1 MSTCIAVR
9 RHRDAVRPLRLS
21 GAAADHPNKHSINTN
36 AERVPFRVG
45 VSVASQGIVEAGR
58 HLDGSGLATPES

>member
-9 RHRDAVRPLRLS
+9 RHQDAVRPLRLS

-36 AERVPFRVG
+36 AERVPFFAAEDAPDRVG
-45 VSVASQGIVEAGR
+45 EEIRAF
-58 HLDGSGLATPES
+58 LT